1 MALIAATSAAFF
13 LFTISL
19 CLIGHA
25 GLALFFPNGAIKNI
39 WIRYFFAM
47 TLGLSVVMT
56 IMVALGTITFFSFWA
71 VIGTLLITVVSAGIL
86 LLAKR
91 ESFSWKNGAQPLAV
105 LFVLLCFGISVSIH
119 PVGLWDDTMYHLPMV
134 RYYVEQAGFACAET
148 LRFPLFPQNMD
159 VLFGLGF
166 LLYGAN
172 TVYGEVFIQLLAS
185 LPLLLTMF
193 GIIAASSRYMGT
205 SCPGFLG
212 AVMLLFLKPITIVLG
227 FAYIDYGMML
237 FCWSALLCLALSID
251 SAEESERRC
260 LLVLAGFF
268 SGMAMGTKY
277 FGLVSIGLS
286 GLLYLCVTRN
296 FRSTF
301 WYGVI
306 TLTVGSWWYIRAWLI
321 SGDPFHPAGGQ
332 YAGYFLWNAQDLLL
346 QTAEQGMHG
355 VEKNI
360 EYLACPPKGRRGDIG
375 NDAFDGLSLEKPV
388 RRGETH
394 CAL

>member
-1 MALIAATSAAFF
+1 
-13 LFTISL
+13 
-19 CLIGHA
+19 
-25 GLALFFPNGAIKNI
+25 
-39 WIRYFFAM
+39 
-47 TLGLSVVMT
+47 
-56 IMVALGTITFFSFWA
+56 
-71 VIGTLLITVVSAGIL
+71 
-86 LLAKR
+86 
-91 ESFSWKNGAQPLAV
+91 
-105 LFVLLCFGISVSIH
+105 
-119 PVGLWDDTMYHLPMV
+119 MV

-268 SGMAMGTKY
+268 SGMAREQ
-277 FGLVSIGLS
+277 SISASFPSDFPDCSIFVLHEIF
-286 GLLYLCVTRN
+286 C
-296 FRSTF
+296 STF
-301 WYGVI
+301 WYGVMN
-306 TLTVGSWWYIRAWLI
+306 A
-321 SGDPFHPAGGQ
+321 HGGK
-332 YAGYFLWNAQDLLL
+332 L
-346 QTAEQGMHG
+346 
-355 VEKNI
+355 V
-360 EYLACPPKGRRGDIG
+360 
-375 NDAFDGLSLEKPV
+375 V
-388 RRGETH
+388 
-394 CAL
+394 